1 MPQVTTSSEA
11 GPGTKI
17 IYCIII
23 HICLWWNLYMRMDD
37 SLVHFI
43 RVAGGTFRR
52 WIYPDNPPCLLPD
65 IQMIQM
71 FFKPASHWPSSRA
84 LIGRYG
90 PWLGDTGPDWA
101 IRGGGPSYVTAIH
114 FLPAHSINIKHL
126 RRALW
131 KKINILSFFLSL
143 NSVVQCVHTY
153 TRWTWQSE
161 IWHIGVNM

>member
-23 HICLWWNLYMRMDD
+23 HICLWWNLYMRMDN
-37 SLVHFI
+37 SLEHFM

-52 WIYPDNPPCLLPD
+52 WFYPDNPPRLLPD

-71 FFKPASHWPSSRA
+71 FFKPASHWPVSRA

-90 PWLGDTGPDWA
+90 PWLGEPGPDWA
-101 IRGGGPSYVTAIH
+101 S
-114 FLPAHSINIKHL
+114 
-126 RRALW
+126 RALIGRYAEGVPAFPNMSCREQIVLIRTRICSPGLN
-131 KKINILSFFLSL
+131 INVLFRCGRFGNKLRHFGFIY
-143 NSVVQCVHTY
+143 C
-153 TRWTWQSE
+153 
-161 IWHIGVNM
+161 